1 MFDIAY
7 IKKHRVVAREACSD
21 EFVEITRRVGGLRLH
36 NGPVAS
42 FCNTSSLAGTSCL
55 NSPRVG
61 TRSSMPAIAGPSSGV
76 RQSQSV
82 HSSTMYLEQDE
93 QQQQQPPTQT
103 RARPLYDGQYY
114 IIVVGRSPGVYRNE

>member
-1 MFDIAY
+1 M
-7 IKKHRVVAREACSD
+7 VAPEACSD

-42 FCNTSSLAGTSCL
+42 SRNTSSLAGTSCL

-61 TRSSMPAIAGPSSGV
+61 TRSSTPANAGPSSGI

-82 HSSTMYLEQDE
+82 HSSIYLEQDE
-93 QQQQQPPTQT
+93 QQQQQQPTQT